1 LYEKSDS
8 TVKTNITRL
17 ENGSLEKICKLNG
30 YSYNWKNDEKGKTEI
45 GLIAQEVE
53 KVLPDVVKTVD
64 STGEKLLAY
73 TSIIPYLIESIKEQQ
88 EQIEV
93 LKSKLVESSSNT
105 STLKSSQISEES
117 SSEQAS
123 LSQNKP
129 NPFSVNTTIDMII
142 PESVASAML
151 YIYDLQGKQIKAMI
165 VAGRGATSET
175 IYGSELQA
183 GLYIYSLVTD
193 GKLIG
198 SKQMILTE

>member
-1 LYEKSDS
+1 M
-8 TVKTNITRL
+8 
-17 ENGSLEKICKLNG
+17 
-30 YSYNWKNDEKGKTEI
+30 
-45 GLIAQEVE
+45 
-53 KVLPDVVKTVD
+53 
-64 STGEKLLAY
+64 
-73 TSIIPYLIESIKEQQ
+73 
-88 EQIEV
+88 
-93 LKSKLVESSSNT
+93 ESSSNT